1 MKMMVTSRTKYP
13 IIIWEFVRW
22 DLFPTPLWLLSQW
35 SDSEENLY
43 VKVDAELKWCAAKI
57 LGLVQLV
64 GQPSHRHV
72 DAGQDHGDGGGGG
85 DFING
90 DLGDFIDGD
99 FGENEYLFIVGVF
112 GIRSLGDVSGRDD
125 VRGVFWFVFPATWSS
140 VTFDCD
146 GCFDL

>member
-1 MKMMVTSRTKYP
+1 MWP
-13 IIIWEFVRW
+13 
-22 DLFPTPLWLLSQW
+22 
-35 SDSEENLY
+35 
-43 VKVDAELKWCAAKI
+43 
-57 LGLVQLV
+57 VQLV

-99 FGENEYLFIVGVF
+99 FGDFNDGDLGENEYLFIVGVF

-125 VRGVFWFVFPATWSS
+125 VRGVF
-140 VTFDCD
+140 
-146 GCFDL
+146 